1 MHAFKFSDIYGSI
14 EDFLSFYT
22 FFICGNIGPTLGPE
36 PPTQGAR
43 NSTIL
48 VESFTDIKTKH
59 LFFSQIYKGIQ
70 FFILVRFST
79 FDNVTILDLNP

>member
-1 MHAFKFSDIYGSI
+1 MHSFIVSDIYGSR

-36 PPTQGAR
+36 LQTQGAR

-48 VESFTDIKTKH
+48 VESFMDIKTKH
-59 LFFSQIYKGIQ
+59 LFFSQIYKGIKI
-70 FFILVRFST
+70 FYISKL
-79 FDNVTILDLNP
+79 

>member
-1 MHAFKFSDIYGSI
+1 MHSFIFSDIYGSR

-36 PPTQGAR
+36 LQTQGAR

-48 VESFTDIKTKH
+48 VESFMDIKTKH
-59 LFFSQIYKGIQ
+59 LFFSQIYKGIKI
-70 FFILVRFST
+70 FYISKL
-79 FDNVTILDLNP
+79 